1 MKRPTRF
8 PTRALL
14 LAGLLAASPAGALTP
29 ADDKAIDAAARATL
43 PELVDA
49 VKIPNVMRASTADMR
64 RNADWVEAAFKR
76 HGFTAR
82 QLADGETP
90 MVYAAATPAAKGAKT
105 VLFYAHMD
113 GQAVNP
119 AEWDQPGPFVPTLK
133 KKRADGTWETMP
145 IEALAKG
152 MPDPEWR
159 LFGRSAADDKAPIM
173 MLMAAMDA
181 LKAAGKKPAITIKIL
196 IDSHEEG
203 GPPTLGDVVAQNAA
217 LLKADAVVMLDGPMH
232 ESNKPTLV
240 FGHRG
245 GGGFSLTVWGARNE
259 LHSGH
264 YGNYAA
270 NPAFSL
276 AQLLATM
283 KDADGRVLIPGF
295 YDGVALDSAAKA
307 ARAAVPDDEVALRK
321 RLGIKTNE
329 KVGDSYQGAL
339 AYPSLNITSMKA
351 GSPEASRTII
361 PAFAIATFD
370 ARTVPGTP
378 APRQI
383 ALVRKW
389 VEDQGYHLV
398 KGPPTDEERATYAK
412 LATIAGGDG
421 QGQALQTPLDAAVGG
436 WARKAFVGAW
446 KAEPVRIPIMGGS
459 VPTRPLVDGVKAPI
473 LLVPLVNND
482 NNQHA
487 ANENLRIGNYFM
499 GVKSLYA
506 LFMQPL

>member
-1 MKRPTRF
+1 MM
-8 PTRALL
+8 
-14 LAGLLAASPAGALTP
+14 LATLMAVSPGQALTP
-29 ADDKAIDAAARATL
+29 ADEKAITAAAQATL

-49 VKIPNVMRASTADMR
+49 VMIPNVMRASTADMR

-76 HGFTAR
+76 HGFAAR

-90 MVYAAATPAAKGAKT
+90 MVYVEAPAAAKGAKT

-119 AEWDQPGPFVPTLK
+119 AEWNQPGPFVPTLK
-133 KKRADGTWETMP
+133 KKKPDGTWEVLP
-145 IEALAKG
+145 IDALAKG
-152 MPDPEWR
+152 APDPEWR
-159 LFGRSAADDKAPIM
+159 LFGRSAADDKAPIL

-181 LKAAGKKPAITIKIL
+181 LKAAGKTPAIRIKIL

-203 GPPTLGDVVAQNAA
+203 GPPTLENVVEQNAA

-245 GGGFSLTVWGARNE
+245 GGGFSLTVWGARTE

-264 YGNYAA
+264 YGNYAS
-270 NPAFSL
+270 NPAFAL

-295 YDGVALDSAAKA
+295 YEGVALDPAAKA

-321 RLGIKTNE
+321 RLGIKANE
-329 KVGDSYQGAL
+329 KVGTSYQEAL

-378 APRQI
+378 APRQV
-383 ALVRKW
+383 ALVRAW
-389 VEDQGYHLV
+389 VEKQGYHLV
-398 KGPPTDEERATYAK
+398 QGPPTDEERATYAK
-412 LATIAGGDG
+412 LATIAGGEG

-436 WARKAFVGAW
+436 WAHKAFVGAW

-459 VPTRPLVDGVKAPI
+459 VPTRPLVDGVRAPI

-487 ANENLRIGNYFM
+487 ANENLRIGNYVM

-506 LFMQPL
+506 LFSQPL

>member
-1 MKRPTRF
+1 MIGFARF
-8 PTRALL
+8 LAVGL
-14 LAGLLAASPAGALTP
+14 LAGSAAGAMTP
-29 ADDKAIDAAARATL
+29 AEEKAVAAAAQATL
-43 PELVDA
+43 PELVEA

-64 RNADWVEAAFKR
+64 RNADWFEAAFRR

-90 MVYAAATPAAKGAKT
+90 MVYAEAPAPAKGAKT

-113 GQAVNP
+113 GQAVVP
-119 AEWDQPGPFVPTLK
+119 SEWNQPGPFVPTLK
-133 KKRADGTWETMP
+133 KKGADGAWQAMP
-145 IEALAKG
+145 IDAIAS
-152 MPDPEWR
+152 PDPEWR
-159 LFGRSAADDKAPIM
+159 LFGRSAADDKAPIL

-181 LKAAGKKPAITIKIL
+181 LKASGKAPAIRIKIL

-203 GPPTLGDVVAQNAA
+203 GPPTLKDVVDRNAA

-232 ESNKPTLV
+232 ESNQPTLV

-245 GGGFSLTVWGARNE
+245 GGGFTLTVWGAKTE

-270 NPAFSL
+270 NPAVAL
-276 AQLLATM
+276 AQLVATM

-295 YDGVALDSAAKA
+295 YEGVALDPASRA
-307 ARAAVPDDEVALRK
+307 ARAAVPDDEAAIR
-321 RLGIKTNE
+321 RRIGISANE
-329 KVGDSYQGAL
+329 KVGTSYQEAL
-339 AYPSLNITSMKA
+339 AHPSLNITSMKA
-351 GSPEASRTII
+351 GTPEQARTII
-361 PAFAIATFD
+361 PAFAVATFD

-378 APRQI
+378 AARQV

-389 VEDQGYHLV
+389 VEDHGYHLV
-398 KGPPTDEERATYAK
+398 DGPPTDAERQAWPR
-412 LATIAGGDG
+412 LATIAGGEG
-421 QGQALQTPLDAAVGG
+421 QGQALQTPLDAPVGE
-436 WARKAFVGAW
+436 WARAALAGAW

-459 VPTRPLVDGVKAPI
+459 VPTRPLVEGVKARI

-487 ANENLRIGNYFM
+487 ANENLRIGNYFA

-506 LFMQPL
+506 LFTRPL

>member
-1 MKRPTRF
+1 MGCARF
-8 PTRALL
+8 STLL
-14 LAGLLAASPAGALTP
+14 GAVCLIGSQARALTP
-29 ADDKAIDAAARATL
+29 QDEKAITQAARSTL
-43 PELVDA
+43 PELVEA

-64 RNADWVEAAFKR
+64 ANADWVEAAFKR

-90 MVYAAATPAAKGAKT
+90 MVYAAGPAAAKGART

-133 KKRADGTWETMP
+133 RKRADGSWETLP
-145 IEALAKG
+145 IETLSKGAL
-152 MPDPEWR
+152 DPEWR
-159 LFGRSAADDKAPIM
+159 LFARSAADDKAPIL

-181 LKAAGKKPAITIKIL
+181 LKATGRKPAIRIKIL

-203 GPPTLGDVVAQNAA
+203 GPPTLKDVVDRNAE

-245 GGGFSLTVWGARNE
+245 GGGFALTVWGARSE

-270 NPAFSL
+270 NPAFGL
-276 AQLLATM
+276 AQLIATM

-295 YDGVALDSAAKA
+295 YDGVALDPASKA

-321 RLGIKTNE
+321 RLGIRTSE
-329 KVGDSYQGAL
+329 KVGESYQEAL

-398 KGPPTDEERATYAK
+398 KGPPTDEERATWPK
-412 LATIAGGDG
+412 LATITGGDG
-421 QGQALQTPLDAAVGG
+421 QGQALQTPLDAPVGG
-436 WARKAFVGAW
+436 WARAALVDAW

-506 LFMQPL
+506 LFTRPL